1 MVVVL
6 PCSEKGCPVA
16 IACLHAE
23 SEAFN
28 VKFLR
33 SIEIGRFEVDV
44 ADRGLGG
51 RASIG
56 KPEALVGEISFV
68 SVRPLLFSG
77 GRDRR

>member
-1 MVVVL
+1 MVI
-6 PCSEKGCPVA
+6 PASGEKGCPVA

-23 SEAFN
+23 SEALS

-33 SIEIGRFEVDV
+33 SVEIDRFEVDV

-51 RASIG
+51 RVSIG
-56 KPEALVGEISFV
+56 EPEALVGEISFV